1 MEKTGKFGKPNN
13 STRVIRTF
21 SEELKKKVV
30 EQLDQKKMKVRDV
43 MLLYNVSSQAVYMW
57 KNKYSKQPKGVR
69 MVVES
74 ESYET
79 KVQNMFQRVAEL
91 EQVIGKK
98 QLEIDFLETVINICS
113 EELGYD
119 IKKKYIT
126 MQSSGLERISR
137 HTK

>member
-21 SEELKKKVV
+21 SEELKKKIV
-30 EQLDQKKMKVRDV
+30 EQLELKKIKVRDV
-43 MLLYNVSSQAVYMW
+43 MLIYNVSEQAVYKW
-57 KNKYSKQPKGVR
+57 KAKYSKQPKGVR

-74 ESYET
+74 ESYEIQ
-79 KVQNMFQRVAEL
+79 VQKMFQRVAEL

-119 IKKKYIT
+119 IKKKHIT
-126 MQSSGLERISR
+126 TQSSGLERINR
-137 HTK
+137 LTN